1 MPYNIDIKQF
11 SSYHKLIRVTAWIE
25 RFISKIKKTTSNC
38 EKYLTVKE
46 FKKAEEK
53 WIQYVQRK
61 RFADV
66 FNSINKGQKNN
77 LKVQLGV
84 FLNKDNLLRCKG
96 RLENIEV
103 SECAKYPI
111 LLPRGE
117 DFTRLL
123 VEKTHKEL
131 FHSGVSHTL
140 CRIRNTFWIPQG
152 RATVRQI
159 LRHCRT
165 CKRFE
170 GGPFKMPNMPPFPKS
185 RVSRSLPFQRTGLDY
200 LGPVYVKDGSVMK
213 KRWICLFTC
222 FVTRAIHLEIVNDM
236 TTEEF
241 ICAFRR
247 FVSTRGTPSEVISDN
262 ASQFKLG
269 SETIKSVWENT
280 ILKSDIVQSCM
291 SSCGISWNFIT
302 ELAPWMGGFYERLV
316 GLVKRCLRKTL
327 RKRSISDV
335 QLLTLLKEIEA
346 VLNSRPLVYVDEELK
361 STTTLTPNH
370 FLAINSQNGIP
381 NVDYDMKDPTYT
393 ICETS
398 SDKLKSLW
406 RKGQNI

>member
-1 MPYNIDIKQF
+1 
-11 SSYHKLIRVTAWIE
+11 
-25 RFISKIKKTTSNC
+25 
-38 EKYLTVKE
+38 
-46 FKKAEEK
+46 
-53 WIQYVQRK
+53 
-61 RFADV
+61 
-66 FNSINKGQKNN
+66 
-77 LKVQLGV
+77 
-84 FLNKDNLLRCKG
+84 
-96 RLENIEV
+96 
-103 SECAKYPI
+103 
-111 LLPRGE
+111 
-117 DFTRLL
+117 
-123 VEKTHKEL
+123 
-131 FHSGVSHTL
+131 
-140 CRIRNTFWIPQG
+140 
-152 RATVRQI
+152 
-159 LRHCRT
+159 
-165 CKRFE
+165 
-170 GGPFKMPNMPPFPKS
+170 MPNMAPFPKS

-222 FVTRAIHLEIVNDM
+222 F
-236 TTEEF
+236 
-241 ICAFRR
+241 
-247 FVSTRGTPSEVISDN
+247 
-262 ASQFKLG
+262 
-269 SETIKSVWENT
+269 ETIKSVWENT